1 MAIYSTP
8 VHPDEIYHYGIL
20 GQKWGVRRFQN
31 ADGTL
36 TTAGRQRHGSNLM
49 STQTR
54 KLPPGTKT
62 EYVPPRK
69 LPPGTKTEYVPPRK
83 LPPGTKTLVPQTSSL
98 TDNQKKALKIGTAAT
113 AAALAVVGT
122 AYLVKSGKASDAVNA
137 GKKAVKQ
144 VSKETLSKGKKAVDK
159 VVSYD
164 ERISRNV
171 NKVFENTAKGKI
183 KAMSDEQLMDAVKR
197 MSSEKTLYKQQHPF
211 RAEVADI
218 VNKTAK
224 AAVAGAAAYGVGS
237 TIDKR
242 VDKRQLADYMRRGGA
257 KKK

>member
-49 STQTR
+49 STQT
-54 KLPPGTKT
+54 
-62 EYVPPRK
+62 RK